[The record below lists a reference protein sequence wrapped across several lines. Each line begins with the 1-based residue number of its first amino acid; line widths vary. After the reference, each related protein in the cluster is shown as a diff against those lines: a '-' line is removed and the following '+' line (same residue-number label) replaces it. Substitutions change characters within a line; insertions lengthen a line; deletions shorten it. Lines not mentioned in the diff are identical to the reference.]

1 MNVDGPADLTRRSV
15 KDADG
20 SPYMADFEAAV
31 HLKISKSFLRK
42 LVGQGVLPK
51 PIKLGRR
58 ALWSRSA
65 LNAAMAK
72 LEVMK

>member
-1 MNVDGPADLTRRSV
+1 MDLRSRSEL
-15 KDADG
+15 DCNPTFEPSNFLQDI
-20 SPYMADFEAAV
+20 EAAR

-72 LEVMK
+72 LEGGR

>member
-1 MNVDGPADLTRRSV
+1 MDFNLTPAPASNPPAEPSNFLPDT
-15 KDADG
+15 
-20 SPYMADFEAAV
+20 EAAG

-42 LVGQGVLPK
+42 LVGQGILPK

-72 LEVMK
+72 LERIR